1 MIPGTLVTNRCFL
14 DLYPEIESIDRGVP
28 DDGVPFNSFG
38 IILSPPNGAWIKW
51 MVNGKI
57 GWSNWTFLSDVP

>member
-14 DLYPEIESIDRGVP
+14 YLHPTLETINRGAP
-28 DDGVPFNSFG
+28 DNEVPFNSIG

>member
-1 MIPGTLVTNRCFL
+1 MIPSNLVTNRCFL
-14 DLYPEIESIDRGVP
+14 YLHPTLETINRGAP
-28 DDGVPFNSFG
+28 DNEVPFNSIG